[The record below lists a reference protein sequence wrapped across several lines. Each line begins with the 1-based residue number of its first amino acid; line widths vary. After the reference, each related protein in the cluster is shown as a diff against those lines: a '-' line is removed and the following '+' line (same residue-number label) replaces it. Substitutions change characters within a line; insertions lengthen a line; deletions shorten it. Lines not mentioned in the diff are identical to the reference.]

1 MKNSEQ
7 LLVDRDLLGFKI
19 SNTRHPMAQ
28 IYWSHGALCPRPL
41 WTSSSVIAEFDN
53 KLTSVQELR
62 TECKESLRKR
72 FNSSTGKSL
81 LFAFQHSFVPNL
93 KTKKE
98 RNNNNKKKKPK
109 ETKKW
114 RKTKKR
120 QKEKERKK
128 KRTGIFTNIL
138 QKGNGFLLCRSKL
151 TFLLNAFFNI
161 QTCQ

>member
-98 RNNNNKKKKPK
+98 RNNNNNKKKTQRNK
-109 ETKKW
+109 EMKKNKE
-114 RKTKKR
+114 KTKRKG
-120 QKEKERKK
+120 KEKEKNWYFHEYSPKRKW
-128 KRTGIFTNIL
+128 FSAVPEQAHLSSECIL
-138 QKGNGFLLCRSKL
+138 
-151 TFLLNAFFNI
+151 
-161 QTCQ
+161 